1 MVTDVEMFLSAV
13 FFQNLI
19 EKTNG
24 CASFVLKYYIEELME
39 LMELKNIVESS
50 LSNI

>member
-19 EKTNG
+19 EKTNDF
-24 CASFVLKYYIEELME
+24 ASFVLKYYIEELI
-39 LMELKNIVESS
+39 ELKNIVESS

>member
-1 MVTDVEMFLSAV
+1 MVTDVEMFLSAD

-24 CASFVLKYYIEELME
+24 FASFVLKYIEE

>member
-24 CASFVLKYYIEELME
+24 FASFVLKYYIEELMK
-39 LMELKNIVESS
+39 LKNIVESS